1 MRHLK
6 TEASAKDIKF
16 AHDFFAAGG
25 QLNGLFL
32 DLNRGE
38 ATAGNRAKALI
49 YLSETVFG
57 IDCAN
62 DSHNHIIWDISGM
75 VIGAQLIGGHFFVK
89 RTMANHWLAIRVTLI
104 GRSKERLAK
113 LAIRII

>member
-1 MRHLK
+1 MRNFK

-16 AHDFFAAGG
+16 THDFFAAGS
-25 QLNGLFL
+25 QLNGLFF
-32 DLNRGE
+32 DLNRRE
-38 ATAGNRAKALI
+38 ATAGDCSKTLI
-49 YLSETVFG
+49 DLSETFFG
-57 IDCAN
+57 SDCAD

-75 VIGAQLIGGHFFVK
+75 VIGAQLISGHFFVK
-89 RTMANHWLAIRVTLI
+89 RTMPNHWFAIRVTLI

>member
-6 TEASAKDIKF
+6 TETSAKDIKF
-16 AHDFFAAGG
+16 AHDFFAAGS

-32 DLNRGE
+32 DLNRRE
-38 ATAGNRAKALI
+38 ATAGDCAKALI
-49 YLSETVFG
+49 DLSETVFG
-57 IDCAN
+57 IDCAD
-62 DSHNHIIWDISGM
+62 DSHNYIIWDISGM
-75 VIGAQLIGGHFFVK
+75 VIGAQLISGHFFVK
-89 RTMANHWLAIRVTLI
+89 RTMANHWLAIRVALI

>member
-1 MRHLK
+1 MRDLK
-6 TEASAKDIKF
+6 PEATAKNIKF
-16 AHDFFAAGG
+16 AHDFFAAGS
-25 QLNGLFL
+25 QLYWLFF

-38 ATAGNRAKALI
+38 TTAGDCAKALI
-49 YLSETVFG
+49 YLSATVLG
-57 IDCAN
+57 IDCAD
-62 DSHNHIIWDISGM
+62 DSHNYIIWDISGM

-89 RTMANHWLAIRVTLI
+89 RTMANHWLAIRVALI